1 MMNSFSCRSQN
12 HLLLIKIHLQ
22 LCDPQIFSMLFFFLW
37 LTFQCTVWNTYGP
50 ITKAV
55 MYAYD
60 WPNST
65 IAMMANWG
73 TIIFCLFTLPILWMQ
88 QKCGLRAT
96 VLLSKLECLNTYIE
110 RRGSHQK
117 IQSCFRLWHNDSWQ
131 YHQSLQ
137 FGPNTLPDLSTLG
150 CHSKWTHW

>member
-1 MMNSFSCRSQN
+1 
-12 HLLLIKIHLQ
+12 
-22 LCDPQIFSMLFFFLW
+22 
-37 LTFQCTVWNTYGP
+37 
-50 ITKAV
+50 

-96 VLLSKLECLNTYIE
+96 VLLSKLKFSNSYTGCFNPNFNHVSGCGTMTVGSIIKYHFLNSFLFDI
-110 RRGSHQK
+110 K
-117 IQSCFRLWHNDSWQ
+117 L
-131 YHQSLQ
+131 
-137 FGPNTLPDLSTLG
+137 
-150 CHSKWTHW
+150 K